1 MFWVSDKTVM
11 TSEPAG
17 NTKPKDRFDGR
28 FAKPRVPEAP
38 RAYVWTSADT
48 WSTLLVA
55 LVAFITRFIG
65 LTSATASGTPVFDEK
80 HYVPQAYDMVKSWIN
95 PLTGGIESNPG
106 YGLVV
111 HPPLAKQ
118 IEALGEIVFGYSP
131 MGWRIMAALFGV
143 GTVMLIME
151 LARRVSHSWSVAT
164 FAGVIAVADGVLLI
178 ASRFGM
184 LDIFQVL
191 FIVAAALAFVLDRQQ
206 MNKRMHAAYE
216 QGLIQISGKFG
227 PRLGF
232 RWWRFGCGVLL
243 GLALSVKWS
252 GLYYM
257 AFFGVLTVCMDW
269 WLRVRYGVKKPFAGM
284 LVRDAFPAFA
294 SLVIWPVAL
303 YFWSWRAWFASETS
317 VYRHAKV
324 DGTLE
329 DFSPL
334 KLLPESLSGFF
345 YYHSSVL
352 EFHGSL
358 TTSGG
363 HSHPWDSKPWSWL
376 VAGRPILYFSSTD
389 LECAAGSCRR
399 MIYMFGTPAI
409 WWLTVPVLAWA
420 LWALVVRR
428 DVRYLI
434 PFIAFMAGFL
444 PWLAS
449 YDRQMYFFYAT
460 TLVPFTIVMIALTL
474 GLIASAG
481 KQLTAKWA
489 TYIGARNFTT
499 GQMVVVGYLA
509 LVLAMFAYFSP
520 ILYGYMIPDSWYES
534 LMWLPSWR

>member
-1 MFWVSDKTVM
+1 MPPQGRT
-11 TSEPAG
+11 PA
-17 NTKPKDRFDGR
+17 PCVEGR
-28 FAKPRVPEAP
+28 FAKSRIPDAP
-38 RAYVWTSADT
+38 ARYQWTKQDT
-48 WSTLLVA
+48 WSTALIALL
-55 LVAFITRFIG
+55 AFLTRFIG

-95 PLTGGIESNPG
+95 PLIGGIESNPG

-118 IEALGEIVFGYSP
+118 IEALGELVFGYSP

-143 GTVMLIME
+143 STVVIIME
-151 LARRVSHSWSVAT
+151 LARRISHSWMIAT

-191 FIVAAALAFVLDRQQ
+191 FIVAAALAFVLDRQH
-206 MNKRMHAAYE
+206 MSRRMHHAYE
-216 QGLIQISGKFG
+216 QGIIAMSGDFG

-243 GLALSVKWS
+243 GLAVSVKWS

-269 WLRVRYGVKKPFAGM
+269 WLRGRYGVKKPFVGM
-284 LVRDAFPAFA
+284 LIRDAFPAFS

-329 DFSPL
+329 DSSPL
-334 KLLPESLSGFF
+334 RILPESLSGFF

-352 EFHGSL
+352 EFHASL

-389 LECAAGSCRR
+389 LECSAGSCRR
-399 MIYMFGTPAI
+399 MIYLFGTPAI

-428 DVRYLI
+428 DARYLV
-434 PFIAFMAGFL
+434 PFIGFMAGFL
-444 PWLAS
+444 PWVAS

-460 TLVPFTIVMIALTL
+460 ALVPFTIIMIALTL
-474 GLIASAG
+474 GIIASSG
-481 KQLTAKWA
+481 KPITAKWA
-489 TYIGARNFTT
+489 TYIGAGNFTS
-499 GQMVVVGYLA
+499 GQMAVVCYLA
-509 LVLAMFAYFSP
+509 LVVAMFAYFSP